1 MLYIILFH
9 LENRVRATKNDCIVC
24 NVVSYFVYN
33 TSHRLPTSW
42 SQSLVVQVE
51 HGEWDIGST
60 DDDDNIQII
69 HFKNM

>member
-1 MLYIILFH
+1 M
-9 LENRVRATKNDCIVC
+9 TIVC
-24 NVVSYFVYN
+24 DVVSYFVYN
-33 TSHRLPTSW
+33 ISHRLPTLW